1 MLKHVFINYKNKS
14 SLYNNKIKK
23 KYKLSS
29 ILKNKYNPNTENL
42 VFKFKSNKIKNH
54 FNN

>member
-1 MLKHVFINYKNKS
+1 MHKHVFINYKNKS

-23 KYKLSS
+23 KYKLFN
-29 ILKNKYNPNTENL
+29 ILKNKYNLNTENL
-42 VFKFKSNKIKNH
+42 VFRFKYNKIKSH